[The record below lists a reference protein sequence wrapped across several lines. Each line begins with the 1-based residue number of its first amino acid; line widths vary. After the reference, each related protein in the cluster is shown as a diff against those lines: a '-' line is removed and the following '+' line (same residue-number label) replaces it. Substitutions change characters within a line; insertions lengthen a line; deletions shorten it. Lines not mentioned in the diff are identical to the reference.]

1 MNDNNVDK
9 NIDAALN
16 SFDGANR
23 AMPKPFLF
31 TRLMARMNRA
41 EENSWEKALRF
52 IARPTVAIAGLC
64 LVIGINAV
72 VLFNNTGKTTVADQ
86 AYNNTDEFSTNV
98 ASLYNFENT
107 EQQ

>member
-1 MNDNNVDK
+1 MNDNNLDK

-16 SFDGANR
+16 SFDGAGK

-31 TRLMARMNRA
+31 TRLMAKMNR
-41 EENSWEKALRF
+41 EEQNSWEKALRF

-72 VLFNNTGKTTVADQ
+72 VVFNNTGKTTVADQ
-86 AYNNTDEFSTNV
+86 AYNTTDEFSTNV